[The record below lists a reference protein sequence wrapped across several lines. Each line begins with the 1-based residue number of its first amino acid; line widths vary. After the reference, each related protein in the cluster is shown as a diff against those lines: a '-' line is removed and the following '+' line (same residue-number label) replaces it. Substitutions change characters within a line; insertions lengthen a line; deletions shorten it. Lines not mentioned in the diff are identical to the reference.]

1 MLSAGLCVVAA
12 LLVICVT
19 HWIYKWR
26 NPKCKNGVLPPG
38 SMGLPFIGETLSLII
53 PSNSLAL
60 HPFIKKRIERYG
72 PVFRT
77 NVAGRSLIVT
87 TDPEFNYFIMQRDGK
102 LVESWYLDAFA
113 KVFAQSGEIKP
124 DTARIH
130 KYVRN
135 TALRWFGMESL
146 KDRLLPQIEV
156 LAKKT
161 LAKWSSKESIE
172 VKSAAATVSIDFG
185 AQQLFSYNPEKAPEQ
200 ISELFNDLIQ
210 GLMSFPLNIPGTM
223 YHKCLK
229 NHKKVLDMMRV
240 ELKERRMSPDSR
252 RGDLLDHL
260 MQEADNEKFLTEE
273 FIVQLMYSLIFVF
286 SDSLST
292 TLALAVTL
300 LHEHPLA
307 LQELTAEHEAIL
319 KKKENPDSPLT
330 WDDYKSMTFT
340 LQVINETLR
349 LANISPGL
357 FRKATEDIQFK
368 GYTIPAGWPI
378 LVAAPA
384 VHLNSTKYED
394 PLTFNPWRWKELQS
408 SFITKSFMPFGF
420 GLKQCAGA
428 EYSRVL
434 LSTFLHTLVSKYR
447 WTKVKDVKFVRGPI
461 LKFPN
466 GFQFKISAKNN

>member
-1 MLSAGLCVVAA
+1 
-12 LLVICVT
+12 
-19 HWIYKWR
+19 
-26 NPKCKNGVLPPG
+26 
-38 SMGLPFIGETLSLII
+38 
-53 PSNSLAL
+53 
-60 HPFIKKRIERYG
+60 
-72 PVFRT
+72 
-77 NVAGRSLIVT
+77 
-87 TDPEFNYFIMQRDGK
+87 
-102 LVESWYLDAFA
+102 
-113 KVFAQSGEIKP
+113 
-124 DTARIH
+124 
-130 KYVRN
+130 
-135 TALRWFGMESL
+135 
-146 KDRLLPQIEV
+146 
-156 LAKKT
+156 
-161 LAKWSSKESIE
+161 
-172 VKSAAATVSIDFG
+172 
-185 AQQLFSYNPEKAPEQ
+185 
-200 ISELFNDLIQ
+200 
-210 GLMSFPLNIPGTM
+210 
-223 YHKCLK
+223 
-229 NHKKVLDMMRV
+229 
-240 ELKERRMSPDSR
+240 MSPDSH
-252 RGDLLDHL
+252 RGDLLDHI
-260 MQEADNEKFLTEE
+260 MKEADNEKFLTEE

-307 LQELTAEHEAIL
+307 LQELIAEHEAIL
-319 KKKENPDSPLT
+319 KNKENPDSPLT
-330 WDDYKSMTFT
+330 WSDYKSMTFT

-378 LVAAPA
+378 LIAAPA

-408 SFITKSFMPFGF
+408 TFITKSFMPFGF

-447 WTKVKDVKFVRGPI
+447 WTKVKDVKFVRAPI